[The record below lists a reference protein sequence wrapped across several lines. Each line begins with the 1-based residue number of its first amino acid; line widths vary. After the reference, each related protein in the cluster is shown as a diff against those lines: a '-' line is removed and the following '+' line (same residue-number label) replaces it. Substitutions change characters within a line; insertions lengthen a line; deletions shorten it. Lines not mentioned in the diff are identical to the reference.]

1 MIQLDA
7 SLSGYGGVSASLN
20 GIDSLTVALSKHGS
34 ISASL
39 SGVSALNGEL
49 QGTSVMVGELTLPK
63 GNASPP
69 YQGYYVVTPKAATET
84 VLPTTGMKML
94 DDVTVLKIPYYET
107 HGTHG
112 TTIYIANEV

>member
-7 SLSGYGGVSASLN
+7 SLSGIGGVSASLK

-39 SGVSALNGEL
+39 SGVSVLNGEL
-49 QGTSVMVGELTLPK
+49 QGTSMMTGELTLPK
-63 GNASPP
+63 GKASPP
-69 YQGYYVVTPKAATET
+69 YQGDYIVTPKAATET
-84 VLPTTGMKML
+84 VLPTSGFKML
-94 DDVTVLKIPYYET
+94 DDVTVLKIPYFET
-107 HGTHG
+107 HGTYG